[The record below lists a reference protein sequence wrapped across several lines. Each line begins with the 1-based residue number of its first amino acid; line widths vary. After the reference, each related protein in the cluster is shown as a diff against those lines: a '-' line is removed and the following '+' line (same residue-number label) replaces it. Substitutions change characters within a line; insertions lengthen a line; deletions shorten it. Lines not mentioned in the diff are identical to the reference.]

1 MCANIF
7 EGDAVK
13 IEIISSQQLAKGLRK
28 PVIRKFEK
36 WKLRSSFV
44 DNISGVNLADMQL
57 LSRFDKGIRFLQ
69 CLLTF
74 SANTHELFF

>member
-57 LSRFDKGIRFLQ
+57 LSRFDKGIRFLK
-69 CLLTF
+69 CLLIF

>member
-36 WKLRSSFV
+36 
-44 DNISGVNLADMQL
+44 
-57 LSRFDKGIRFLQ
+57 
-69 CLLTF
+69 
-74 SANTHELFF
+74 